1 MSTAPRAGTA
11 FISAAMKP
19 SDSEGSA
26 ADTVSKRKMISDGA
40 PVSILPIS
48 PSSPG
53 LRKWINPPQPS
64 TLLHTDLVAVNQKL
78 KQGTKEFWRGEEVR
92 ERERL
97 PPR

>member
-53 LRKWINPPQPS
+53 LRK
-64 TLLHTDLVAVNQKL
+64 
-78 KQGTKEFWRGEEVR
+78 
-92 ERERL
+92 
-97 PPR
+97 